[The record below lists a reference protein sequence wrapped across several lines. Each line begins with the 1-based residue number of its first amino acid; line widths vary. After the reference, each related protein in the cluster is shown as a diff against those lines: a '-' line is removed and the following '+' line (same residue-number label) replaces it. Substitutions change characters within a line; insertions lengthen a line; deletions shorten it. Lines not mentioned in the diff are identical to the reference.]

1 MTPMKAVSFEHLFKL
16 IHECIGQYG
25 AECSLNH
32 IDVSGITN
40 MYSLFENSPFNG
52 DISRWDVSKVT
63 NMSYMFSRSQFTGDI
78 SKWNTSSLQDMHG
91 MFLDTQFNGDISKW
105 DVSNVTNMESMFCN
119 SKFNGDISKW
129 NVHRVINI
137 ASMFKNCPFRGNIS
151 RWDLTNVEYAQEVF
165 TSFQDN
171 LPGYLGVLQGE
182 YGLPE
187 DFPRAAQFHQLR
199 ALAEGLDLDPMG
211 AARLIAREMH
221 QPELVVNLPTS
232 LDFSA

>member
-1 MTPMKAVSFEHLFKL
+1 
-16 IHECIGQYG
+16 
-25 AECSLNH
+25 
-32 IDVSGITN
+32 
-40 MYSLFENSPFNG
+40 
-52 DISRWDVSKVT
+52 
-63 NMSYMFSRSQFTGDI
+63 
-78 SKWNTSSLQDMHG
+78 

-105 DVSNVTNMESMFCN
+105 DVSNVTNMESMFYN

-199 ALAEGLDLDPMG
+199 ALAEGLDLDPLG
-211 AARLIAREMH
+211 AARFIAREMRA
-221 QPELVVNLPTS
+221 PELVLNLPEP
-232 LDFSA
+232 LDFS